1 MKIDISA
8 PEGNVFCIMGVV
20 STLLKQTGRKD
31 EVKGVM
37 ARMRSGNYAN
47 ACAVATEVSYGSIE
61 FYNSSKTDWE

>member
-1 MKIDISA
+1 MKIDTSA

-20 STLLKQTGRKD
+20 TDLLKQTGRGN
-31 EVKGVM
+31 EVSAVM

-61 FYNSSKTDWE
+61 FYNSNED

>member
-20 STLLKQTGRKD
+20 RNLLKQTDRKD
-31 EVKGVM
+31 EVENTM
-37 ARMRSGNYAN
+37 ARMESGDYAN

-61 FYNSSKTDWE
+61 FYNSNED